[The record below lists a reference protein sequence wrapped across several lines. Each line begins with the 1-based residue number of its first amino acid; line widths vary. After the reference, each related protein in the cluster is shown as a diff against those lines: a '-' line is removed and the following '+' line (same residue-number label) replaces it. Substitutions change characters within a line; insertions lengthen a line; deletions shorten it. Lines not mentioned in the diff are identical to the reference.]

1 MTQVVYPASNINVPP
16 NTGAVTLIRRISDV
30 SGVLSAGA
38 SFVLFLFGLIHLFI
52 FAGVISLAL
61 FLLIQKKK
69 YSTIQISNV
78 RKIISVVL
86 LVLIVLFGALS
97 ILSSLSNF
105 YYGVALCVFG
115 MTMMLL
121 YTKLVHRHFFNQLIL
136 FFTILLV
143 ALTFYES
150 VYAVITKQDLHTKVN
165 QLMISALFIIS
176 CQSLLL
182 SKPDRGFLGML
193 TIDSPSS
200 RLSLRF
206 LIYLIVVPPVMSF
219 ALLTA
224 GYMKLFD
231 KELTIPL
238 LIIFLNLM
246 SLTVNWLNT
255 KLLYKFERERYLIGE
270 ALRVNNI
277 QLEIKS
283 EDLNIRVNELQREK
297 DDVTRKVNNSESLSE
312 IVSGQR

>member
-1 MTQVVYPASNINVPP
+1 MTQVVYPASNINVPA

>member
-69 YSTIQISNV
+69 YSTIQLSNV

-86 LVLIVLFGALS
+86 LVLIILFGVLS
-97 ILSSLSNF
+97 ILNSPSNF
-105 YYGVALCVFG
+105 YYGVTLCVFG

>member
-1 MTQVVYPASNINVPP
+1 MTQVVYPASNINVPA

-38 SFVLFLFGLIHLFI
+38 AFVMFLFGLIHLFI
-52 FAGVISLAL
+52 FAGVISSAL

-69 YSTIQISNV
+69 YSTIQLSNV

-86 LVLIVLFGALS
+86 LVLIILFGVLS
-97 ILSSLSNF
+97 ILSSQSNF

-115 MTMMLL
+115 ITMILL
-121 YTKLVHRHFFNQLIL
+121 YTKLVHRHFFSQLIL

-255 KLLYKFERERYLIGE
+255 KLLYKFELERYLIGE

-277 QLEIKS
+277 ELEIKS
-283 EDLNIRVNELQREK
+283 EDLNIKVNELQREK
-297 DDVTRKVNNSESLSE
+297 DDVTQKVNNSQSLSE